1 MLQQRIAQQYGRPT
15 GLLGHYIGLKMVRDH
30 RPENEWTVNLLQP
43 QPADHILELGFG
55 AGFAIGLLARVV
67 TQGQVVGLERSPT
80 MVRLATLRN
89 WRAVWRG
96 RVRLHQ
102 GDAANLPF
110 ADSSFDKVFTI
121 NSIYFWQRPAQALAE
136 IWRVLRPG
144 GRLALTLLPKERW
157 PGGPDAIQNTD
168 TFYAWTADELFALL
182 AAAGF
187 TSLSV
192 AAGSLPSNFSL
203 TGYKAFPH

>member
-43 QPADHILELGFG
+43 QPADHILEVGFG
-55 AGFAIGLLARVV
+55 AGFAIGLLAPLV
-67 TQGQVVGLERSPT
+67 TQGQVVGLERSRT

-89 WRAVWRG
+89 WRAIWRG
-96 RVRLHQ
+96 RLRLHQ
-102 GDAANLPF
+102 GDAASLPF
-110 ADSSFDKVFTI
+110 ADASFDKVFTI
-121 NSIYFWQRPAQALAE
+121 NSIYFWQQPAQALAE
-136 IWRVLRPG
+136 LWRVMRPG
-144 GRLALTLLPKERW
+144 GRLIITLLPKERW
-157 PGGPDAIQNTD
+157 PGGPDTIQDTD
-168 TFYAWTADELFALL
+168 TFHAWTAAELQALL

-192 AAGSLPSNFSL
+192 AADSHPSNFSL
-203 TGYKAFPH
+203 IGSKP